1 MFNAHEH
8 TSGCY
13 ISGGTKMTVAL
24 QLLAGRDSY
33 DLGVIFDITSKHY
46 EMIFMKCYN
55 NGYLKHAFEKSKT

>member
-13 ISGGTKMTVAL
+13 ISGGTKMTVTL

-46 EMIFMKCYN
+46 EMIFYEV
-55 NGYLKHAFEKSKT
+55 LQ